1 MAAAITG
8 DPDMQPMHARNALAL
23 LALLACALLLPGCAS
38 TGKGEALQ
46 RAQYAWSAAIRWGDF
61 EGAWNLVDPAY
72 RDGNPLTDVAL
83 ERYAQVQVSHYREL
97 GAPPPSAD
105 GSVARDIDIGVINRH
120 TMAERGLRYRESWR
134 WDEAA
139 GTWWN
144 TAGLPD
150 FWRGE

>member
-1 MAAAITG
+1 MAGAEPGTA
-8 DPDMQPMHARNALAL
+8 MRPMLRRTTVVL

-72 RDGNPLTDVAL
+72 REQHPLTEIEL
-83 ERYAQVQVSHYREL
+83 ERYAQIQVSHYRDIGTQPAGEGIVL
-97 GAPPPSAD
+97 
-105 GSVARDIDIGVINRH
+105 RDIDIGVINRH
-120 TMAERGLRYRESWR
+120 TMAERGMRYRESWR
-134 WDEAA
+134 YDEDAR
-139 GTWWN
+139 TWWI
-144 TAGLPD
+144 TGGLPD